1 VNLLLSGVAGAMRL
15 LPVDRGGR
23 RQWRRSVF
31 FLSADQVRRVRTRS
45 GVLLNAG
52 VNIFSVV
59 VASKRELAGS
69 AAVDFEQLLAGVQ
82 KSTGTQKT
90 SEVKGC
96 GVFGTIHVMFSLPTK
111 WKCWDER
118 GVYAGGE
125 AAQLKLGSNSEKKKP
140 GIQCP
145 GIQMF
150 RILALNCLAAATV
163 PNLLARNRPAEEGG
177 GGLEGRR

>member
-1 VNLLLSGVAGAMRL
+1 
-15 LPVDRGGR
+15 
-23 RQWRRSVF
+23 
-31 FLSADQVRRVRTRS
+31 
-45 GVLLNAG
+45 VLLNAG